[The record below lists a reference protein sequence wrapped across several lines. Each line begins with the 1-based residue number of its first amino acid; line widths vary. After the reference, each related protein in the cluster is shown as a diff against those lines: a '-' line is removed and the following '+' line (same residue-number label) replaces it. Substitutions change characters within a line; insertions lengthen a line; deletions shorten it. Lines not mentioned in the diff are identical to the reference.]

1 MKKACRVPSVLSAT
15 SVVFL
20 CLALAAGA
28 AGQTGSAA
36 LRQESFDI
44 VWRTVKEKHYD
55 PKFNGVDWDKVREL
69 YAPRL
74 GQVKSDQEFYSLLR
88 QMLGE
93 LHQSHFAIIPPEAVV
108 EDAAEEPSSGTIG
121 VEVDYIDNL
130 VLITRVEAGSPAARA
145 GLRPGFAIKQI
156 EATPVNQVVERF
168 SKLDRSPAMKR
179 LMTARSILARL
190 NGRPGTAAHITYLD
204 ERDQTREAS
213 VERAPFKGE
222 MSQALGNFPP
232 QPTEFEAKRLANGI
246 GYIRFNIF
254 VSSLMERVRTAI
266 RSMSDAPGIIID
278 LRGNPGGLGV
288 MANGIA
294 GLLEEKQTSLGT
306 MHLRTG
312 YNHFAVFPQPPIYKG
327 TVAVLIDS
335 GSAST
340 SEIFAAG
347 LQELGRAV
355 IVGERSAG
363 AALPSFFTKLP
374 TGALFQYA
382 VGDFKTPKGVLIEG
396 RGVDPDVEVRLSR
409 AELLRGRD
417 SQLEKAIELIQKKI
431 VGGKQ

>member
-1 MKKACRVPSVLSAT
+1 MKKACRVFIGLPAISII
-15 SVVFL
+15 FL
-20 CLALAAGA
+20 CLALTTAATGQTGA
-28 AGQTGSAA
+28 AG

-74 GQVKSDQEFYSLLR
+74 GQVKSDQEFYDLLR

-93 LHQSHFAIIPPEAVV
+93 LRQSHFAVIPPEAVV

-121 VEVDYIDNL
+121 VDVDYVDNL
-130 VLITRVEAGSPAARA
+130 VLITRVQEGSPAERA
-145 GLRPGFAIKQI
+145 GLRPGFAVKQI
-156 EATPVNQVVERF
+156 DATPVDQIVGRF
-168 SKLDRSPAMKR
+168 SKSDRSPALTR
-179 LMTARSILARL
+179 LLIARSVLARL
-190 NGRPGTAAHITYLD
+190 NGRPATAARITYLD
-204 ERDQTREAS
+204 ERDQAREAS
-213 VERAPFKGE
+213 VERIRFKGE
-222 MSQALGNFPP
+222 MSAALGNFPA
-232 QPTEFEAKRLANGI
+232 QQTEFEAKRLADAI

-254 VSSLMERVRTAI
+254 VVSLMERVRAAI

-278 LRGNPGGLGV
+278 LRGNPGGLGI

-312 YNHFAVFPQPPIYKG
+312 HNNFAIFPQPPIYKG
-327 TVAVLIDS
+327 PVVVLIDS

-396 RGVDPDVEVRLSR
+396 RGVAPDVEVKLSR

-417 SQLEKAIELIQKKI
+417 SQLDKAIEQIQKA
-431 VGGKQ
+431 VNNKQ

>member
-1 MKKACRVPSVLSAT
+1 MTKAFRVPSILPAIST
-15 SVVFL
+15 LFL
-20 CLALAAGA
+20 CLALTTTAT
-28 AGQTGSAA
+28 GQTIAA
-36 LRQESFDI
+36 ELRQESFDI

-55 PKFNGVDWDKVREL
+55 PKFNGVDWDKIREL

-74 GQVKSDQEFYSLLR
+74 AQVKSDQEFYSLLR
-88 QMLGE
+88 QMIGE

-121 VEVDYIDNL
+121 VDVDYIDNL
-130 VLITRVEAGSPAARA
+130 VLITRAAEGSPAARA
-145 GLRPGFAIKQI
+145 GLRPGFAVKQI
-156 EATPVNQVVERF
+156 DSVAVDRIIERF
-168 SKLDRSPAMKR
+168 SKSDRSLAMTR
-179 LMTARSILARL
+179 LLIARSILARL
-190 NGRPGTAAHITYLD
+190 NGKPATAARITYMD

-213 VERAPFKGE
+213 VERVPLKGE
-222 MSQALGNFPP
+222 MSEAMGNFPA
-232 QPTEFEAKRLANGI
+232 QYTEFEAKRLANGI

-254 VSSLMERVRTAI
+254 VASLMERVRAAI

-278 LRGNPGGLGV
+278 LRGNPGGLGI

-294 GLLEEKQTSLGT
+294 GLLEMKQTSLGT
-306 MHLRTG
+306 MQLRTG
-312 YNHFAVFPQPPIYKG
+312 HINFAVYPQPPIYKG

-396 RGVDPDVEVRLSR
+396 RGVAPDIEVRLNR
-409 AELLRGRD
+409 AELLLGRD
-417 SQLEKAIELIQKKI
+417 SQLDKAIEQIQKKA
-431 VGGKQ
+431 VSSSQ